1 LILKSAKPLCF
12 KGFDLVLSMILLLIF
27 KVGEAALNGLFVSEV
42 GEAASGNPVP
52 PLTQRMD
59 GVFIFLSEAGSHR
72 PGQTHAHPIVA

>member
-1 LILKSAKPLCF
+1 MILKSAKPLCF

-52 PLTQRMD
+52 LLPRGWT
-59 GVFIFLSEAGSHR
+59 GFLFF
-72 PGQTHAHPIVA
+72 